1 MGDLNYTFTGKILA
15 NGGIP
20 ITRGAF
26 ALSDDMLFQNSTLD
40 PATMLEGGSNFSVGL
55 ILEGGKLHYYRRGDN
70 QRGRF
75 DRHVAQESEHPMKG
89 RETSGGDRQAYRQAV
104 GELVLSGL
112 MRAAGSILTQTGQVD
127 FGFGWKIKA
136 GSGRGKVCIL
146 TFGSTRRVNIQYLLG
161 NYFLPFRPDR

>member
-20 ITRGAF
+20 VTRGAF
-26 ALSDDMLFQNSTLD
+26 ELSDDMLFQNSTLD

-55 ILEGGKLHYYRRGDN
+55 ILEGGKLHYYRTGAN

-75 DRHVAQESEHPMKG
+75 DRHVAQEAEHPTNG
-89 RETSGGDRQAYRQAV
+89 RPVV
-104 GELVLSGL
+104 GAGKRTGRRLANFSLVRVLSGL
-112 MRAAGSILTQTGQVD
+112 MRAAGSIILNQAGPIPTQTGQVD

-136 GSGRGKVCIL
+136 DSGRGKVRIL
-146 TFGSTRRVNIQYLLG
+146 TFRSTRRVNCSTC
-161 NYFLPFRPDR
+161 